1 MIITEDFRGC
11 LYGIPLS
18 LYKEKIM
25 STRRQRQI
33 LRNRKLEFQRRVE
46 ENLKK
51 APKEEPKEEKETKIV
66 KKTKK
71 TKKEDK

>member
-1 MIITEDFRGC
+1 
-11 LYGIPLS
+11 
-18 LYKEKIM
+18 M

-33 LRNRKLEFQRRVE
+33 LRNRKLEFQRGME

-51 APKEEPKEEKETKIV
+51 AEAPKEDPKEEPKETKIV

-71 TKKEDK
+71 TKSGIRGY

>member
-1 MIITEDFRGC
+1 
-11 LYGIPLS
+11 
-18 LYKEKIM
+18 M

-33 LRNRKLEFQRRVE
+33 LRNRKLEFERRVE

>member
-1 MIITEDFRGC
+1 
-11 LYGIPLS
+11 
-18 LYKEKIM
+18 M

-33 LRNRKLEFQRRVE
+33 LRNKRIAFERKVE

-51 APKEEPKEEKETKIV
+51 AKEPKKEEKKEPKKEEVKIV
-66 KKTKK
+66 KKTRK

>member
-1 MIITEDFRGC
+1 
-11 LYGIPLS
+11 
-18 LYKEKIM
+18 M
-25 STRRQRQI
+25 STRIQRHI
-33 LRNRKLEFQRRVE
+33 LRNRKLEFQRGME

-51 APKEEPKEEKETKIV
+51 AEAPKEEPKEEPKETKIV